1 MSNLIQNL
9 KNISIIVFFISLTWS
24 VFTLTNSFERKTDL
38 LIVEA
43 NKTSLLVKDSINL
56 VEKKISSIEE
66 KTFNQLK
73 SIEINSIG
81 EVSRLNDTISSVASS
96 ISNVSGDIS
105 NLTNEHTQLTKGANV
120 TVSRVNELLDCTNND
135 LCWPNLTTDVLIDT
149 RNMVR
154 DGSKTFRMVN
164 SNIPK
169 VVGDFNKVSTSLSD
183 GVPKFVQSTT
193 AVSSNIE
200 KITRPKW
207 YDKVI
212 SWGVNGSLL
221 YFNINRGML
230 KQ

>member
-1 MSNLIQNL
+1 MSNFLINL
-9 KNISIIVFFISLTWS
+9 KNISILIFFLSLTWS
-24 VFTLTNSFERKTDL
+24 VITLTNSFERKTDL
-38 LIVEA
+38 LLKEVSQ
-43 NKTSLLVKDSINL
+43 TSLMVKDSITMID
-56 VEKKISSIEE
+56 KKISSIEDR
-66 KTFNQLK
+66 TFNQLK

-81 EVSRLNDTISSVASS
+81 EVSRLNDTISNVATN
-96 ISNVSGDIS
+96 ISEVSEDIS
-105 NLTNEHTQLTKGANV
+105 NLTNEHKQLANGATL
-120 TVSRVNELLDCTNND
+120 TVKRVNELLDCKYND
-135 LCWPNLTTDVLIDT
+135 LCWPNLATDVLIDT

-169 VVGDFNKVSTSLSD
+169 LVGDFERVSTSLSD
-183 GVPKFVQSTT
+183 GVPKFVQSST

-200 KITRPKW
+200 RLTKPRW
-207 YDKVI
+207 YDKAI